1 MVTAF
6 AGENAVYIE
15 PVAKQ
20 ETIQCAVFLRDKYK
34 IAINCVKVKNYFS
47 F

>member
-6 AGENAVYIE
+6 VGENAVYIE
-15 PVAKQ
+15 QVANQ

-34 IAINCVKVKNYFS
+34 VAINCVKVRNYFS